1 MATWHGQLRVHLILK
16 HVLPLPRLSHN
27 TTTLIPLISFLQE
40 TRGFATS
47 TRNNHFFFFFC
58 KALTVLPRNLHA
70 SISVPRYIIL
80 RHRHSS
86 NSLIFIHMNVIYLP
100 LKSFFGKNQT
110 FLCYNLRLSTSYLT
124 ILLLL
129 TPMQAIKIEWNCWN
143 PLFRENKET
152 PLSLTERGRFARCFF
167 WGGKTILNEVIIE
180 YRLNVRFE
188 YKNAF
193 FPL

>member
-86 NSLIFIHMNVIYLP
+86 NSLTFIHINVIYLP
-100 LKSFFGKNQT
+100 LKSFFGKKPDFPLLQSSS
-110 FLCYNLRLSTSYLT
+110 FYELSYYLT
-124 ILLLL
+124 PINSYASHFNRMKLLKSF
-129 TPMQAIKIEWNCWN
+129 ISRK
-143 PLFRENKET
+143 
-152 PLSLTERGRFARCFF
+152 
-167 WGGKTILNEVIIE
+167 
-180 YRLNVRFE
+180 
-188 YKNAF
+188 
-193 FPL
+193 